1 MPLTHGGQFNEER
14 DLGRNKNKTKTK
26 ERKKEKERKKG
37 RKNGSYV
44 RYLVLLA
51 MVLVDVDEGK

>member
-14 DLGRNKNKTKTK
+14 DIGRNKNKNKNKNK

-37 RKNGSYV
+37 RKNGSMYDIGAV
-44 RYLVLLA
+44 VGY
-51 MVLVDVDEGK
+51 GFG

>member
-14 DLGRNKNKTKTK
+14 DIGRNKNKTKTK
-26 ERKKEKERKKG
+26 ERKEEKERKKG